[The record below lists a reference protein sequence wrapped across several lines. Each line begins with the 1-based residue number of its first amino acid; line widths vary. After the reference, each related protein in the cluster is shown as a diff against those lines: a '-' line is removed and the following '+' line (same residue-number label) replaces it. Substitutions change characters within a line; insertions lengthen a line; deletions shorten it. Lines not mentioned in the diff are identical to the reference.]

1 MDSENQNTEE
11 RNPVKTEKV
20 DEVMEVI
27 EHTEN
32 SAQDLVLFI
41 SIESFSL
48 FWQFY
53 DSLVTSGR
61 FNSKFEILLSP
72 LKVR

>member
-1 MDSENQNTEE
+1 MDAEIQNTEE

-32 SAQDLVLFI
+32 SAQDLVYF
-41 SIESFSL
+41 FSH
-48 FWQFY
+48 F
-53 DSLVTSGR
+53 
-61 FNSKFEILLSP
+61 
-72 LKVR
+72 KVSH

>member
-1 MDSENQNTEE
+1 MDSEIQNTEE

-32 SAQDLVLFI
+32 SAQDLVLYFFI
-41 SIESFSL
+41 
-48 FWQFY
+48 
-53 DSLVTSGR
+53 
-61 FNSKFEILLSP
+61 
-72 LKVR
+72 

>member
-1 MDSENQNTEE
+1 MDSEIQNTEE

-32 SAQDLVLFI
+32 SAQDLVLF
-41 SIESFSL
+41 F
-48 FWQFY
+48 FH
-53 DSLVTSGR
+53 
-61 FNSKFEILLSP
+61 
-72 LKVR
+72 LKVSHRFRNFDSAILWLFGDIWEVQFLI

>member
-1 MDSENQNTEE
+1 MDSEIQNTEE

-32 SAQDLVLFI
+32 SAQDLVYFFI
-41 SIESFSL
+41 SKFLIDSAILWL
-48 FWQFY
+48 FGDIWEVQ
-53 DSLVTSGR
+53 LQ
-61 FNSKFEILLSP
+61 I
-72 LKVR
+72 

>member
-1 MDSENQNTEE
+1 MDSEIQNTEE

-32 SAQDLVLFI
+32 SAQDLVLFFFI
-41 SIESFSL
+41 RKFFIDSTILWL
-48 FWQFY
+48 FGDIWEVQFQ
-53 DSLVTSGR
+53 
-61 FNSKFEILLSP
+61 I
-72 LKVR
+72 